1 MSARRVWT
9 YASWLFSAIA
19 LISGCTLPFLKW
31 HPQASF
37 DVLGVGWL
45 LTNSPNL
52 FLWVLFLS
60 MAALALYCWVRTALA
75 EG

>member
-1 MSARRVWT
+1 MSARRAWT
-9 YASWLFSAIA
+9 YAAGLFSVIT
-19 LISGCTLPFLKW
+19 LITGCTLPFLKW

-52 FLWVLFLS
+52 FLWVLCLF
-60 MAALALYCWVRTALA
+60 MAVLALYCWVRTALA